1 MTDMPNISGSPTR
14 AARRTAHALGRLI
27 TLTIALT
34 LIATGIATADG
45 TILPAVAWITG
56 LGLTLRVLHV
66 AASKESQS

>member
-1 MTDMPNISGSPTR
+1 MSAPYYQDDLVTLYHGD
-14 AARRTAHALGRLI
+14 ALGRLI

-66 AASKESQS
+66 AASKENQS